1 MNRTPAAFLWA
12 PRIAGILVAAFL
24 GLFALDAFEG
34 RSFVAALPAF
44 AIHLIPSMLVLAVV
58 AAAWKFEWIG
68 AVSFL
73 ALAVLYAV
81 MVHGRLDWIAAI
93 SGPLV
98 IVAVLFLVSWRRRG
112 DLHAAGIGAE

>member
-1 MNRTPAAFLWA
+1 MKKTSATLLLWA

-44 AIHLIPSMLVLAVV
+44 AIHLLPSFLVLAVV

-68 AVSFL
+68 AVAFL
-73 ALAVLYAV
+73 GLAVLYAV
-81 MVHGRLDWIAAI
+81 MVRGRIDWIAVI
-93 SGPLV
+93 SGPLLL
-98 IVAVLFLVSWRRRG
+98 VAVLFLVSWMR
-112 DLHAAGIGAE
+112 HAQLRAAR